1 MAGFD
6 PKAQIGDN
14 SPTVAGVA
22 ELADAMDSKSILVHP
37 KCGFESHLRYLKKL
51 AATIMLLRVYFYGLL
66 NVVDFYSLK
75 LSVIDLISMIWSM

>member
-1 MAGFD
+1 MEKTFYWFSHMAGFD

-37 KCGFESHLRYLKKL
+37 K
-51 AATIMLLRVYFYGLL
+51 
-66 NVVDFYSLK
+66 
-75 LSVIDLISMIWSM
+75 